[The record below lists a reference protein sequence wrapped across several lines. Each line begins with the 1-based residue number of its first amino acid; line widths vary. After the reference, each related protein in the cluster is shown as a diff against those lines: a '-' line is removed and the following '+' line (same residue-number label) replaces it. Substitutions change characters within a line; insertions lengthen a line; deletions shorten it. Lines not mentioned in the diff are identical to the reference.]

1 MKTIYRLTIAVWAL
15 LSFLPYSYA
24 QRFFYLPDGKG
35 GYFNLKVIDD
45 KTNEVKASLPDIFSS
60 VYWNRESCDDFVVAE
75 LGFSVSLVLD
85 TSLAVRAVFP
95 YNSVSGY
102 FVNGICLFGSKDGI
116 GALDVDGKIIIEPE
130 YDHIFDFDNGL
141 VALKNLETLSGNCFE
156 LLNTSYDGRKIQ
168 SFSIFI
174 PDEKIASDRVGNDEG
189 EYYRSFTSEDLIE
202 TEYAG
207 DSLIVERTLA
217 YGLYNMYRCNFK
229 DAKECFYECIS
240 AGSSNDWLINA
251 SKYNIL
257 VCEMMMSGEANPFR
271 VTGPLDSYQ
280 VYAALNGLY
289 GKNVQDMFALFYE
302 LPMIVHYNHNVGRK
316 VLPYKEYAD
325 KVFYDKAGFHPYS
338 DGIDN
343 AVSELQTLKE
353 NFLISEF
360 REPVRCNVVDGTFD
374 TMIVSLGDDGSISF
388 HYNTDK
394 YVPDDVFRESYYIDV
409 YGFILSV
416 AEKYGFDRLMMTF
429 PY

>member
-1 MKTIYRLTIAVWAL
+1 M
-15 LSFLPYSYA
+15 
-24 QRFFYLPDGKG
+24 PDGKG

-174 PDEKIASDRVGNDEG
+174 PDEKIAS
-189 EYYRSFTSEDLIE
+189 
-202 TEYAG
+202 
-207 DSLIVERTLA
+207 
-217 YGLYNMYRCNFK
+217 
-229 DAKECFYECIS
+229 
-240 AGSSNDWLINA
+240 
-251 SKYNIL
+251 IL
-257 VCEMMMSGEANPFR
+257 
-271 VTGPLDSYQ
+271 
-280 VYAALNGLY
+280 
-289 GKNVQDMFALFYE
+289 
-302 LPMIVHYNHNVGRK
+302 
-316 VLPYKEYAD
+316 
-325 KVFYDKAGFHPYS
+325 
-338 DGIDN
+338 
-343 AVSELQTLKE
+343 
-353 NFLISEF
+353 FL
-360 REPVRCNVVDGTFD
+360 
-374 TMIVSLGDDGSISF
+374 
-388 HYNTDK
+388 
-394 YVPDDVFRESYYIDV
+394 
-409 YGFILSV
+409 
-416 AEKYGFDRLMMTF
+416 
-429 PY
+429 